1 MMLQLLQSNSRSTR
15 YADIGSGDLYFA
27 RRLRMLTDASICAI
41 DTNYTELHTEPQ
53 ITTYVDITQVRSA
66 SIDCALLMDVIEHV
80 EDDVGLLRQT
90 DRILTSGARVVIT
103 APAHAFLW
111 SEHDTFLKHY
121 RRYSH
126 ARLSAVVRRAGFEI
140 IEVFHFFGIPFLA
153 RAATVGLSNL
163 GMRRHN
169 SGTVG
174 RWPYPDH
181 HLRTRTLRTI
191 LNADFRMSRR
201 LGAGLLAGLGLSICT
216 VCRRAFHEAAP
227 IDALPREA
235 MMSVGESSD
244 QQLI

>member
-1 MMLQLLQSNSRSTR
+1 MMLQLLQSNPRSTR

-27 RRLRMLTDASICAI
+27 RRLRRLTEAPICAI
-41 DTNYTELHTEPQ
+41 DTNYTEPHTEPQ
-53 ITTYVDITQVRSA
+53 ITTYVEISQVRSA

-126 ARLSAVVRRAGFEI
+126 GLLRAAVRRAGFEI
-140 IEVFHFFGIPFLA
+140 SELFYFFGLPFLA
-153 RAATVGLSNL
+153 RAATVGFGSV
-163 GMRRHN
+163 GMGRHN
-169 SGTVG
+169 SGVVG
-174 RWPYPDH
+174 RWPYPDD
-181 HLRTRTLRTI
+181 HLSTRTLRTI

-201 LGAGLLAGLGLSICT
+201 LGDGLLAGLGLSICT
-216 VCRRAFHEAAP
+216 VCRRA
-227 IDALPREA
+227 
-235 MMSVGESSD
+235 ST
-244 QQLI
+244 